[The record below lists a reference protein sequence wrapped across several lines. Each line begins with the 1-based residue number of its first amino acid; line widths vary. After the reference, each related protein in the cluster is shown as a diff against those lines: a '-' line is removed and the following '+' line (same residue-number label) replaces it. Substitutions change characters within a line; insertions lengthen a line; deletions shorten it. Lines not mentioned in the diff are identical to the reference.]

1 MIVGCGR
8 LGTSSLRLDRLDKCL
23 AGAEGQT
30 AHWRTH
36 GQREK
41 TPFKVKATSATSFS
55 MDGAA
60 VRLLAKLKA
69 ADTGGFTEGMSL
81 TSLLG
86 IDGLLADGPSLLL
99 PKLDEEAAE
108 MGSSIAAFSVQ
119 VKTSRLVGHDR
130 QFGTAH
136 CPNSPAPE
144 RQQKRRSSTTMQPDA
159 VPRSLFEESPVRKK
173 STVRIAN

>member
-1 MIVGCGR
+1 MDAVG
-8 LGTSSLRLDRLDKCL
+8 
-23 AGAEGQT
+23 
-30 AHWRTH
+30 
-36 GQREK
+36 
-41 TPFKVKATSATSFS
+41 
-55 MDGAA
+55 

-99 PKLDEEAAE
+99 PKLDEQAAE

-119 VKTSRLVGHDR
+119 VKAPRLVGHDR

-136 CPNSPAPE
+136 CPNSPVPE
-144 RQQKRRSSTTMQPDA
+144 RQQQKRRSSTTMQPDA
-159 VPRSLFEESPVRKK
+159 VTRPLFEGSPVRRK
-173 STVRIAN
+173 STVRIANACVLV